1 MHTLSCYRINK
12 WSHVCLLCWDMKYN
26 VSCVGGG
33 ALKVSH
39 CRIQVWIG
47 AWAVRNNSDK
57 HLIIARYW
65 TKSNRIAAI
74 GWKHR
79 YHTMVIYKTW
89 VWLTLVPTTI
99 LFFWRWHLLNAK
111 PCVLFSPWSQYTTRH
126 HTPTVCMLHMFCHVG
141 CAAAWV
147 ENFEWEWGILGS
159 QRSWS
164 LENERWKVMFL
175 SSRYSNFKLV
185 SSLLTHIS
193 WGVFSLCG
201 IGGICGD
208 ISSWNFTQMMDDG
221 KFSQKVFSC
230 DTVRQYLFLFK
241 LLKANER
248 LLYLISSRTFWSF
261 SHYFS
266 SQGSITLWHF
276 EYHIVVWD
284 ASHSIVQLQL
294 H

>member
-1 MHTLSCYRINK
+1 MWRVEYTYHNIKHHYTCTHTLVIESTK

-47 AWAVRNNSDK
+47 AWVVRNNSDK

-65 TKSNRIAAI
+65 TKSIRIAAI

-79 YHTMVIYKTW
+79 YHTMVLRGAW
-89 VWLTLVPTTI
+89 VWLTLVPRTML
-99 LFFWRWHLLNAK
+99 LFWGWHLLNAK
-111 PCVLFSPWSQYTTRH
+111 HCVLFSPWPQYTTRH
-126 HTPTVCMLHMFCHVG
+126 HTLTVCVLHIFCHVG

-175 SSRYSNFKLV
+175 SSRYSNFKLL
-185 SSLLTHIS
+185 SSHTYREGFLFVRHWWHLWRYIFLKLYT
-193 WGVFSLCG
+193 
-201 IGGICGD
+201 
-208 ISSWNFTQMMDDG
+208 DDG
-221 KFSQKVFSC
+221 WWQILTESVF
-230 DTVRQYLFLFK
+230 
-241 LLKANER
+241 
-248 LLYLISSRTFWSF
+248 
-261 SHYFS
+261 
-266 SQGSITLWHF
+266 LWHSQTILVSF
-276 EYHIVVWD
+276 
-284 ASHSIVQLQL
+284 
-294 H
+294 